1 MVNRKLL
8 CIIIAVYY
16 QACVVKYMNYPNGQP
31 YKENKSLDGRK
42 STSNSSNIEYGGRGM
57 SLEKAIEHSNAFY
70 LKRGIAVIHKKPTP
84 VQIVNVHYPKRSKAV
99 INEAY
104 FRTPSTTDYNGVYNG
119 YYIDFEA
126 KETKNKTSFPLN
138 NIHDHQVDHMRNTY
152 QQHGIVFLMIRF
164 KSLDEVYLLPYSK
177 FEFFWDRYQKD
188 IKKSITVDE
197 IRKNGYHIPYQ
208 YQPRLNYLK
217 AVDKLIL
224 DESEDRV

>member
-1 MVNRKLL
+1 
-8 CIIIAVYY
+8 
-16 QACVVKYMNYPNGQP
+16 MNYPNGKP
-31 YKENKSLDGRK
+31 FKRNKSQVRRTKDDE
-42 STSNSSNIEYGGRGM
+42 SSKIDHGGRGM
-57 SLEKAIEHSNAFY
+57 SLESDLEQSNAHY
-70 LKRGIAVIHKKPTP
+70 LRNNIAVIHKKPTP

-104 FRTPSTTDYNGVYNG
+104 FRTPSTTDYNGIYRG

-138 NIHDHQVDHMRNTY
+138 NIHDHQVEHMDACY
-152 QQHGIVFLMIRF
+152 EQAGIVFLVIRL
-164 KSLDEVYLLPYSK
+164 KSLDEVYLLPYSNFK
-177 FEFFWDRYQKD
+177 YFWQRHKNNV
-188 IKKSITVDE
+188 KKSITVE
-197 IRKNGYHIPYQ
+197 ELRKNGYYIPYQ

>member
-1 MVNRKLL
+1 
-8 CIIIAVYY
+8 
-16 QACVVKYMNYPNGQP
+16 MNYPNGQP

-57 SLEKAIEHSNAFY
+57 SLEKDIEHSNAFY

-152 QQHGIVFLMIRF
+152 QQHGIVFLIIRF